1 MPNQTSSSSN
11 QKTNRFFSIEE
22 ILRRRQENNTE
33 QTSSNE
39 NLKKTFFERA
49 KEENLKVVYSAEEK
63 ARINEIKSIRE
74 ELKKLIK
81 KSEHLDLQI
90 RRAVYQPTI
99 DNSKYELSFLTS
111 LKQFI
116 GNIFRQIEDASS
128 FLAEAR
134 TKRRKRNRFWNTVN
148 DKKKGGSQ
156 YLLSPEHYASRSGA

>member
-1 MPNQTSSSSN
+1 MPNQAPGNPN

-22 ILRRRQENNTE
+22 ILRKRQENNLE

-39 NLKKTFFERA
+39 NLKKIFFGRA
-49 KEENLKVVYSAEEK
+49 KEENLRTVYSAEEK

-90 RRAVYQPTI
+90 KKAVYQPTL

-111 LKQFI
+111 LKLFI
-116 GNIFRQIEDASS
+116 SNIFRQIEDASS
-128 FLAEAR
+128 FWAEAR
-134 TKRRKRNRFWNTVN
+134 TRKRKRNRFWNTVN
-148 DKKKGGSQ
+148 DKEKGGSQ